1 MRYIATD
8 YSFSVTR
15 VVKSLI
21 IANIGVWFFLVLI
34 FQNYFASG
42 PVVFKTFGLLP
53 AAAVLKY
60 QFWQFFT
67 YMFLHASGLFHLL
80 FNMFVLWM
88 FGSELERRWGSRLFL
103 TYYVFSGVGAAVIY
117 TIGCLVYVY
126 GLSGDS
132 VGILGKPVIGASG
145 AVFGLL
151 LAYGLIYSERVIYFM
166 MIFPIKARHFT
177 LLIAGIE
184 LVTILEHGFSGPIA
198 NLAHLGG
205 LVSGFVFL
213 KGRAYLQRS
222 QLRRLRKGAGTGKA
236 RLKVLNN
243 HDNKGRFFKH

>member
-15 VVKSLI
+15 AVKSLI
-21 IANIGVWFFLVLI
+21 FINIGIWFFLVLI
-34 FQNYFASG
+34 FQKYFASG
-42 PVVFKTFGLLP
+42 PLIFQTFGLLP
-53 AAAVLKY
+53 ASVLKY
-60 QFWQFFT
+60 QFWQVFT

-103 TYYVFSGVGAAVIY
+103 TYYLFSGVGAAVIY

-126 GLSGDS
+126 AFSGS
-132 VGILGKPVIGASG
+132 AIGILAKPVIGASG

-151 LAYGLIYSERVIYFM
+151 LAYGLIYSERIIYFM
-166 MIFPIKARHFT
+166 MLFPIKARHFT

-184 LVTILEHGFSGPIA
+184 LVTILENGFSGPIA

-213 KGRAYLQRS
+213 KGREYLQRS
-222 QLRRLRKGAGTGKA
+222 QLKRLRKSRSGRS
-236 RLKVLNN
+236 RLKVLENS
-243 HDNKGRFFKH
+243 DEGRFFKH